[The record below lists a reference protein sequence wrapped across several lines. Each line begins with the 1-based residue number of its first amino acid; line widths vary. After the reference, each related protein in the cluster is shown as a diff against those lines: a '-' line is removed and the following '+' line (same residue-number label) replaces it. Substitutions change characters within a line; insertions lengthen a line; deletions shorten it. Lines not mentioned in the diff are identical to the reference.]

1 MFQIFLLTVFLNIF
15 GGALLA
21 ADFLKEKLPGVGSL
35 QSFMAENKAYTTLV
49 SVGLVVAG
57 VLKFIFPSTV
67 NGSFVQDL
75 VPAIL
80 AIITGICLFYGY
92 YKNVSDVDSETTSF
106 MDKYVYRYRDVIGIL
121 TVLSG
126 LAHFILPRFLLL

>member
-49 SVGLVVAG
+49 SVGLVAVG
-57 VLKFIFPSTV
+57 VLKFIYS
-67 NGSFVQDL
+67 L
-75 VPAIL
+75 LRL
-80 AIITGICLFYGY
+80 A
-92 YKNVSDVDSETTSF
+92 VHS
-106 MDKYVYRYRDVIGIL
+106 YRIW
-121 TVLSG
+121 S
-126 LAHFILPRFLLL
+126 LPFWL